1 MKKTALIVM
10 LITIVSKFFGFGR
23 EVALSYVYGASNISD
38 AYIISITIP
47 GVIFSFIAGGLG
59 AGYIP
64 MYNRI
69 LKNRGEIEADNFT
82 NNIINA
88 LLIICT
94 IIVFVSLLFTKQ
106 IVQVFASGFT
116 GETLILAIKFTRI
129 TLLAIYFAGIV
140 SILSGYLQIKGN
152 YIAPALV
159 GLPLSLFVVL
169 SIILSSYT
177 SLLALPLGYI
187 IAIAA
192 QVLLVIPYKHEY
204 RYKFSLQLKDKH
216 IVEMGYMVI
225 PIIIGVSVNQINML
239 VDRTLAS
246 RIAVGGISAM
256 NYAERLN
263 GFIQGIFVIS
273 IATVLYPTLSKMAA
287 EKNMIGLKKYLSG
300 AITGVNILVLPATV
314 GSMVFAV
321 PIISLLFGRGAFDE
335 HALDMTSFAL
345 FFYSIGMTA
354 FGLRNILSR
363 AFYSMEDTKSPMVNA
378 SLGMMLNIILNF
390 ILSKYLGIGG
400 LALATSIAAIVTTTL
415 LFISLRKKIGPFGMK
430 QISIS
435 FLKILFASLVMGL
448 LAKLSFNYLT
458 SSLSQNLSL
467 LLAIGVGA
475 VSYFVIIYFMKIEDV
490 DVIVEAIKKKFSRG
504 TA

>member
-10 LITIVSKFFGFGR
+10 IITIISKIFGFGR

-47 GVIFSFIAGGLG
+47 GVIFSFIAAGLG

-64 MYNRI
+64 MYSRI
-69 LKNRGEIEADNFT
+69 QKNRGEIEADNFT
-82 NNIINA
+82 NNIINV
-88 LLIICT
+88 LLLICT
-94 IIVFVSLLFTKQ
+94 IIVFLSLLFTRQ
-106 IVQVFASGFT
+106 IVQIFASGFT
-116 GETLILAIKFTRI
+116 GETLFLAVTFTRI
-129 TLLAIYFAGIV
+129 TLLAIYFTGLV

-159 GLPLSLFVVL
+159 GIPLSFFVVL
-169 SIILSSYT
+169 SIIFSSYT
-177 SLLALPLGYI
+177 SLLVLPLGYV

-204 RYKFSLQLKDKH
+204 RYKFSLQLMDKH
-216 IVEMGYMVI
+216 IVEMGYMII

-246 RIAVGGISAM
+246 RIAVGGISAI

-314 GSMVFAV
+314 GSMIFAV

-335 HALDMTSFAL
+335 HALDMTSYAL
-345 FFYSIGMTA
+345 FFYSVGMTA

-363 AFYSMEDTKSPMVNA
+363 AFYSMEDTKSPMVNG
-378 SLGMMLNIILNF
+378 SIGMMLNIILNF

-415 LFISLRKKIGPFGMK
+415 LFISLHKKIGPFGMK

-435 FLKILFASLVMGL
+435 FLKILFASLVMGG

-458 SSLSQNLSL
+458 ASLSQNIAL
-467 LLAIGVGA
+467 LIAIGVGA
-475 VSYFVIIYFMKIEDV
+475 VSYFVIVYFMKIEDV
-490 DVIVEAIKKKFSRG
+490 DVTVGAIKKKLGRG
-504 TA
+504 AA